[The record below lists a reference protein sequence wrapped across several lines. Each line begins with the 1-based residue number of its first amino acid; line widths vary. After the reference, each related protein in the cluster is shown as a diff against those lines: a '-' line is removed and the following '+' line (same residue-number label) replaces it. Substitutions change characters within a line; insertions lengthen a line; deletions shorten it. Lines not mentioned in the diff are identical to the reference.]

1 MKIKIEAN
9 IINTSAA
16 LDLFEK
22 EFRFDHSKG
31 LAEWIKNSVDA
42 YTLENTPDDK
52 QEIIVIINLNK
63 QQKIQ
68 SIEVLDFVGM
78 SKRKID
84 EAFKIWFD
92 PDAAKYDSEKGK
104 GNIKTLGGH
113 GNGGKFYMRGMFEE
127 SFLITFRNGKIN
139 GFGFDSKKRY
149 GTIENFNDR
158 NTNLSEALKLSE
170 LDKYD
175 IIMEQYKSR
184 FEEGKRFTVVR
195 GIKPRA
201 VTGKTNYIKGLIEK
215 LTSHPQVRRII
226 SRKKIILYLPTS
238 QHLTDFLAPKIK
250 PRKNFEKD
258 FEFECPKELEF
269 DGEKIIMYDQEPI
282 TLKLSTSEDPLKG
295 INYKGVN
302 SIDFLGEVGVI
313 ANYEISKLGFFHSS
327 NFSEFIYGECVAKS
341 MEENYVRNDRETFIE
356 SDRTKALLQWVKM
369 CVEEVCV
376 KMDDLQRKNKKK
388 LDLSKSS
395 EFNSLLNKWKNRFL
409 EKVFQESFGGIGNIG
424 IDGKSDKD
432 LNFDLDKKNKKV
444 SNNKKTTG
452 DEGGSLKKKGN
463 RFAQVLISS
472 YDPDPLSEDG
482 STFECAS
489 RHPAVYQRPE
499 DAKYGIYWINTSKEY
514 ANRILLKGSE
524 SYRWKDYLFNRY
536 IDIIIQETID
546 NLGKKELE
554 LNSGMVTNEINN
566 TISQIM
572 DNAVEDL
579 NNFLFEADNRD
590 NG

>member
-1 MKIKIEAN
+1 MKIKIEDN

-22 EFRFDHSKG
+22 DFRFDHAKG

-42 YTLENTPDDK
+42 YSLETTPDEK
-52 QEIIVIINLNK
+52 QEVIVIININK

-68 SIEVLDFVGM
+68 SIEVVDFVGM

-92 PDAAKYDSEKGK
+92 PNAAKYDSEKGK
-104 GNIKTLGGH
+104 GHIKTLGGH

-127 SFLITFRNGKIN
+127 SFLITFRSGKIN
-139 GFGFDSKKRY
+139 GFGFDSQKRY
-149 GTIENFNDR
+149 GTIENLNDR
-158 NTNLSEALKLSE
+158 ITNLSEALKLSE

-175 IIMEQYKSR
+175 IIMER
-184 FEEGKRFTVVR
+184 FKHKLEEEKRFTVVR
-195 GIKPRA
+195 GIRPRS
-201 VTGKTNYIKGLIEK
+201 VIGKTNYIKGLIEK

-226 SRKKIILYLPTS
+226 SRKKIILYLPSS
-238 QHLTDFLAPKIK
+238 QHLTDIIAPKIK
-250 PRKNFEKD
+250 PRKNFEMD

-269 DGEKIIMYDQEPI
+269 DGEKLIMYDQEPI
-282 TLKLSTSEDPLKG
+282 TLKLSTSEEPLKG
-295 INYKGVN
+295 INYRGVN

-313 ANYEISKLGFFHSS
+313 ANYELSKLGFFQSS
-327 NFSEFIYGECVAKS
+327 NFSEFIYGECIAKS
-341 MEENYVRNDRETFIE
+341 MENNYVKNDRESFID
-356 SDRTKALLQWVKM
+356 SDRTRALLHWVKK

-395 EFNSLLNKWKNRFL
+395 EFNSFLNKWKNRFL
-409 EKVFQESFGGIGNIG
+409 EKIFNESLGGIGNIG
-424 IDGKSDKD
+424 IDGKERQEF
-432 LNFDLDKKNKKV
+432 NFDLEKKKKR
-444 SNNKKTTG
+444 SDDHKKTTG
-452 DEGGSLKKKGN
+452 DEGGSSRKKGN

-472 YDPDPLSEDG
+472 YDVDPLSEDG
-482 STFECAS
+482 STFECAA

-499 DAKYGIYWINTSKEY
+499 DTKYGIYWINTSKEY

-524 SYRWKDYLFNRY
+524 SERWKDYLFNRY

-554 LNSGMVTNEINN
+554 LNTGMITNEINS
-566 TISQIM
+566 TISKIM

-579 NNFLFEADNRD
+579 NNFLFESNSNDE
-590 NG
+590 